1 MSSKT
6 KKKKSA
12 NKGSDGR
19 AISSTYSGSSSSSKT
34 TSSKASSSYVSSKSK
49 PEKKRT
55 TLMWVAIVVIVV
67 HGLAA
72 AIAYSSLKTDP
83 SVNHPALISMAVLH
97 FLANVVAAYGIY
109 KWKKW
114 GLQVYAY
121 SAILGVVTGAMA
133 MGLWSIF
140 VLILPLV
147 ILGYIFKAHYDQ
159 FE

>member
-12 NKGSDGR
+12 SKGSDGR
-19 AISSTYSGSSSSSKT
+19 AISSTSSGSSSSS
-34 TSSKASSSYVSSKSK
+34 SKSSSSYVSSKSK
-49 PEKKRT
+49 PEVKKRT
-55 TLMWVAIVVIVV
+55 TLMTVAIVLIVV
-67 HGLAA
+67 HGLVA
-72 AIAYSSLKTDP
+72 AILYSSLSGDRDVQRPT
-83 SVNHPALISMAVLH
+83 LITMTVIH

-121 SAILGVVTGAMA
+121 SAILGLVTGALA
-133 MGLWSIF
+133 MGIWSMFI
-140 VLILPLV
+140 LILPLV

>member
-1 MSSKT
+1 MSTKS
-6 KKKKSA
+6 KKKKSSSSNTGNA
-12 NKGSDGR
+12 NKP
-19 AISSTYSGSSSSSKT
+19 SSSNKSSSSGSSTSK
-34 TSSKASSSYVSSKSK
+34 SSSSYVSSKSK
-49 PEKKRT
+49 PAVKKRT
-55 TLMWVAIVVIVV
+55 TLMTIALVVIVL
-67 HGLAA
+67 HGLFA
-72 AIAYSSLKTDP
+72 AIAYSTLKSDP
-83 SVNHPALISMAVLH
+83 SVNHPALITMAVVH

-121 SAILGVVTGAMA
+121 SAILGVVVGSMA